1 MVKLLSV
8 HQFQYLV
15 LKRIYK
21 CIAKSLFSHNL
32 KSEKGNVFLLVK
44 RNQEMLT
51 ITLIVYTAS
60 LLIGLVAG
68 LAIADRIESN
78 PYFN

>member
-1 MVKLLSV
+1 MELLLV
-8 HQFQYLV
+8 RQFKYLV

-21 CIAKSLFSHNL
+21 RIAKILFSNTL
-32 KSEKGNVFLLVK
+32 KSGKGNFFLLVK
-44 RNQEMLT
+44 RNQGMLT
-51 ITLIVYTAS
+51 ITLAVYTAS

-68 LAIADRIESN
+68 LAIADCIESN

>member
-1 MVKLLSV
+1 
-8 HQFQYLV
+8 
-15 LKRIYK
+15 
-21 CIAKSLFSHNL
+21 
-32 KSEKGNVFLLVK
+32 
-44 RNQEMLT
+44 MLT
-51 ITLIVYTAS
+51 ITLAVYTAS